1 MAGSAP
7 HRRAGRTGSRLANP
21 DRTHP
26 PTGRALRHA
35 AAATDRG
42 SRSPCC
48 PSGGTLEED
57 GGGMELKPGYKQTEV
72 GVIPEEWDVEPCWR
86 VSKVITVGIVV
97 KPTQYYEKH
106 GVPAL
111 RSANIRE

>member
-1 MAGSAP
+1 
-7 HRRAGRTGSRLANP
+7 
-21 DRTHP
+21 
-26 PTGRALRHA
+26 
-35 AAATDRG
+35 
-42 SRSPCC
+42 
-48 PSGGTLEED
+48 
-57 GGGMELKPGYKQTEV
+57 MELKPGYKQTEV

-111 RSANIRE
+111 RSATSVRIESTGLISFSSPKNPMPSLQRAKCNTATFSQFALGIPEQVPQFLEPLQAQIASTS